1 MCVRSYATLGSYFTF
16 LSIGFKKLKALGTR
30 TQSYLIF
37 KDAELNTDTY
47 ISHSKNQLILGKYYT
62 IK

>member
-37 KDAELNTDTY
+37 KDAELNKLY
-47 ISHSKNQLILGKYYT
+47 KYRYVHISQ
-62 IK
+62 